1 MRTCDSAN
9 KLQQKH
15 LVIEPWTFTHKLW
28 AQTSGLQLQL
38 HEIRQIFM
46 PLHYLKPKFKVKSAV
61 NCLRTIW
68 CILYTKMASSDLI
81 TGFMQGFRML
91 RRMPF
96 LLCFQ
101 DPRTATMSPRR
112 KNQSSDLA
120 IFATLNTQ
128 DYSCLHNYVHNKS
141 PVDKMH
147 QWMIKSFRINPAKKY
162 IYEANYWPVM
172 VDKQC
177 SNVHLSVFDRGQNSL
192 LSFEFFIKNGI

>member
-101 DPRTATMSPRR
+101 DPRTATMSPRWIWLFLRPWMR
-112 KNQSSDLA
+112 KTILVYTIMSTIN
-120 IFATLNTQ
+120 
-128 DYSCLHNYVHNKS
+128 
-141 PVDKMH
+141 H
-147 QWMIKSFRINPAKKY
+147 QLIKCIN
-162 IYEANYWPVM
+162 EW
-172 VDKQC
+172 
-177 SNVHLSVFDRGQNSL
+177 
-192 LSFEFFIKNGI
+192 